1 MTMTKRELVIRVA
14 NMLGMTQSDVA
25 KIIEGTFDTISRTL
39 AEGQRWELRDF
50 GVFEV
55 KTRASRI
62 GRNPRT
68 GEQVPVPER
77 RVVTFRPGKKMK
89 ELIADT
95 NRVKHARPTPVLHP
109 ARRRH
114 RLRPNRLHPA
124 VSPAVACRFNR
135 PFISEQPS
143 PERRLLLVLGPGVNT
158 FDPLPCSAE

>member
-25 KIIEGTFDTISRTL
+25 KIIEGTFDTISQTL

-68 GEQVPVPER
+68 GDQVPVPER

-95 NRVKHARPTPVLHP
+95 TPGQGGSTAYDSAP
-109 ARRRH
+109 SASEGTPGGGNEP
-114 RLRPNRLHPA
+114 PNT
-124 VSPAVACRFNR
+124 S
-135 PFISEQPS
+135 SY
-143 PERRLLLVLGPGVNT
+143 
-158 FDPLPCSAE
+158 